1 MKFKFNKGNSAR
13 FGFNSFVKQL
23 KFYKK
28 YLLVLKHQRCLKFNK
43 DEIEEELNH
52 EQKTTIYSRYYGSYY
67 SIKQYLPENPKKIL
81 DIGCGL
87 AIVDIF
93 LFCHYYCNKNI
104 KFHLFDKTRI
114 EKKVWGGFRETAA
127 FYNNMDYVAEI
138 CEDANL
144 TNFELIDATKQNLSK
159 LVDLDLVI
167 TTISWGFHY
176 PISMY
181 IEEVNNAMKPGGTL
195 IIMGLRDPK
204 GKELLN
210 KYFDCIE
217 VKFCGYPSFVCKK
230 KFN

>member
-1 MKFKFNKGNSAR
+1 MKLKFYKGNSKR
-13 FGFNSFVKQL
+13 FGFNPFVEKL

-28 YLLVLKHQRCLKFNK
+28 YLLLLNYQRAIKFNK
-43 DEIEEELNH
+43 DEIEEELGF
-52 EQKTTIYSRYYGSYY
+52 EQKRKIYKKYYKSYI
-67 SIKQYLPENPKKIL
+67 SMKSYLPENPKKIL

-93 LFCHYYCNKNI
+93 LYCHYYCNKNI

-114 EKKVWGGFRETAA
+114 EKKVFFSFRENAA

-144 TNFELIDATKQNLSK
+144 TNYELIDATKENLSK

-176 PISMY
+176 PISIY

-195 IIMGLRDPK
+195 IIIGLRDPK

-210 KYFDCIE
+210 KYFDCIVE
-217 VKFCGYPSFVCKK
+217 NFVYKK
-230 KFN
+230 KFK